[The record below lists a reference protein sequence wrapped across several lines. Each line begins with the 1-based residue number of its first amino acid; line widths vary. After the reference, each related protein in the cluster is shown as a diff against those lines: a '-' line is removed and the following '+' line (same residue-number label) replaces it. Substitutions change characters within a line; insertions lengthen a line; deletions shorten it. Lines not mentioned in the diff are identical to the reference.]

1 MSVRELRERLA
12 AEDGAMC
19 QGCGYTPPNGLIEYL
34 EVDHRLPRSLN
45 GKDDLRNRVL
55 LCAPCNGT
63 KGNKLTLAELRLK
76 RIEEKRM
83 LNRAWTRG
91 WYEREGRFA

>member
-1 MSVRELRERLA
+1 
-12 AEDGAMC
+12 MC
-19 QGCGYTPPNGLIEYL
+19 QGCGYVPPGGLIEYL
-34 EVDHRLPRSLN
+34 EVDHRHPRSLG

-55 LCAPCNGT
+55 LCAPCNGA

-83 LNRAWTRG
+83 LNRAWTRD